1 MSAIHPNV
9 KPRDGGTPDDGTTP
23 AVGVPISYDEITRR
37 TVPLPDSSHRP
48 TDGEVYDAEN
58 PVLREPTEL
67 EAVIAAAIRAHLAED
82 QHLDGSDL
90 GVTVTGTTASLTG
103 SVVTEADRRRA
114 IEITQEVPGVTAVV
128 DELRV
133 RLD

>member
-1 MSAIHPNV
+1 MSVTHPNV
-9 KPRDGGTPDDGTTP
+9 KPRDGAPP
-23 AVGVPISYDEITRR
+23 ADRTHDRPTVPVSYDDITRR

-48 TDGEVYDAEN
+48 TEGEVDEAEN
-58 PVLREPTEL
+58 PVLREQTEL
-67 EAVIAAAIRAHLAED
+67 EAVIAAAVRDHLADD

-90 GVTVTGTTASLTG
+90 GVTVTGTTATLTG